1 MKNNRTAI
9 RVLSAFSILLSII
22 LIELLLRNI
31 RNTLIES
38 IIINLITGC
47 FVSIVIA
54 YIDYKDK
61 LDEIVKYFEK
71 EVHTYYNSLLRI
83 EKYISK
89 SKKKDNDLLKSI
101 NSELSMINDNAK
113 KKRENISF
121 YFIFPSFNNLYL
133 KKIINDIYEVTFG
146 IDLCMLDIYTRFDKS
161 GKKKKINNKEVINL
175 YEKLIKV
182 EKCAIDE
189 GMLSIKKFGINEYWN
204 YYLNKFVTQNPKKET
219 DLLDKLIKSK

>member
-9 RVLSAFSILLSII
+9 MVLSAFSILLSII

-83 EKYISK
+83 EKYISI
-89 SKKKDNDLLKSI
+89 SK
-101 NSELSMINDNAK
+101 
-113 KKRENISF
+113 
-121 YFIFPSFNNLYL
+121 
-133 KKIINDIYEVTFG
+133 
-146 IDLCMLDIYTRFDKS
+146 
-161 GKKKKINNKEVINL
+161 
-175 YEKLIKV
+175 
-182 EKCAIDE
+182 E
-189 GMLSIKKFGINEYWN
+189 GQG
-204 YYLNKFVTQNPKKET
+204 FV
-219 DLLDKLIKSK
+219 